1 MASEQR
7 KSGLGGDGIWLG
19 IAKLWFLV
27 ASYAITISL
36 THLLSADVYGSY
48 YAIARLIAVPNMVII
63 YTLLFSVSR
72 PLAAQYDSGC
82 PDYAALR
89 ARGIKVALG
98 LGGPTAV
105 VLFLAA
111 PLLADWLADPSL
123 TDAIRVVAP
132 ISLVYALY
140 AINLGTLNA
149 VRQFRRQASLDI
161 AMATSKSVF
170 IIAAAAAG
178 LGLVATVGGFTLAS
192 VFALLLSLAMVR
204 RVAPRPTAPSQ
215 PLQSMASFAG
225 LLVVFTAITN
235 LLQSIDMLLLKSFAM
250 AVEQNEAV
258 GFYASAQ
265 QIALVPYSLMNAV
278 ALLAFPLIAS
288 IDVEREQAK
297 VRLYI
302 QQTAKVAIVLLAF
315 MSSVGSACADE
326 IQALLFPKAY
336 GAAADELR
344 LLVWGFSGYSFA
356 VTVAW
361 ILNSAKRSRAAVL
374 LVTVPLVVVW
384 IAGRVLIPTM
394 FTGGAAWAV
403 GGAGALAVVTA
414 MIALQRTF
422 SAHIPMLQLLR
433 VGLCV
438 AVVELAAR
446 VWPTVRAA
454 GMVGKLAIVAKLGVL
469 AVVFI
474 GAALLTKTVTVA
486 ELKGLR
492 RGG

>member
-1 MASEQR
+1 MTSEQR

-48 YAIARLIAVPNMVII
+48 YAIARLVAVPNMVII

-89 ARGIKVALG
+89 ARGIKLALV
-98 LGGPTAV
+98 LGGPTAL

-111 PLLADWLADPSL
+111 PALASWLADPSL
-123 TDAIRVVAP
+123 TDPIRVVAP
-132 ISLVYALY
+132 ISMIYALY
-140 AINLGTLNA
+140 AVNLGTLNA
-149 VRQFRRQASLDI
+149 VRRFRRQAALDI
-161 AMATSKSVF
+161 AMAASKSVF
-170 IIAAAAAG
+170 IIAAAALALG
-178 LGLVATVGGFTLAS
+178 LGATVGGFTLAS
-192 VFALLLSLAMVR
+192 AFALAFSLVMVR
-204 RVAPRPTAPSQ
+204 GVAPRPTAPSQ
-215 PLQSMASFAG
+215 GVHSMASFAG

-235 LLQSIDMLLLKSFAM
+235 LLQSIDVLLLKSYALG
-250 AVEQNEAV
+250 VEQNEAV

-278 ALLAFPLIAS
+278 ALLAFPLIAA
-288 IDVEREQAK
+288 IDSQREQATL
-297 VRLYI
+297 RRYI
-302 QQTAKVAIVLLAF
+302 TQTAKVSIVLLAF
-315 MSSVGSACADE
+315 MSAVGSACANE

-374 LVTVPLVVVW
+374 LVTIPLVVVLV
-384 IAGRVLIPTM
+384 AGRTMIPTM

-403 GGAGALAVVTA
+403 GGAGAAAAIAA

-422 SAHIPMLQLLR
+422 SAHVPLVQLLR
-433 VGLCV
+433 VGLCI

-446 VWPTVRAA
+446 LWPTLSTA
-454 GMVGKLAIVAKLGVL
+454 GMIGKLAIVAKLGVL
-469 AVVFI
+469 AAAFV
-474 GAALLTKTVTVA
+474 GTALLTKTVSVV
-486 ELKGLR
+486 ELRGLR